1 LRVHRHF
8 LSKRDARKIIEIIED
23 EYPLL
28 FQEYV
33 MRNRDVEM
41 AKINVDDNEYI
52 IYIVKGKPLI
62 IELNSKLIPLMIVL
76 LELYNKYG
84 FSKLASSFKYVL
96 TDQGAM
102 KPILRGADVMAP
114 GIIDNNEFLRGDIVI
129 VFANTGSSN
138 VPIAVGEALK
148 DSKELGYSRKGK
160 IIKNL
165 HRIGDKIWNISIRI
179 AR

>member
-1 LRVHRHF
+1 MRVHRHF
-8 LSKRDARKIIEIIED
+8 LSKKNARKIIKIIEN

-33 MRNRDVEM
+33 IGNRDVEI
-41 AKINVDDNEYI
+41 AKININDSEYI
-52 IYIVKGKPLI
+52 IYVVKRKPLI
-62 IELNSKLIPLMIVL
+62 IELNSKLIPLMTIV

-84 FSKLASSFKYVL
+84 FSKLASGFKYVL

-129 VFANTGSSN
+129 VFANTGPSN

-148 DSKELGYSRKGK
+148 DSKDLDYSRRGK

-165 HRIGDKIWNISIRI
+165 HRIGDKIWNISIRM